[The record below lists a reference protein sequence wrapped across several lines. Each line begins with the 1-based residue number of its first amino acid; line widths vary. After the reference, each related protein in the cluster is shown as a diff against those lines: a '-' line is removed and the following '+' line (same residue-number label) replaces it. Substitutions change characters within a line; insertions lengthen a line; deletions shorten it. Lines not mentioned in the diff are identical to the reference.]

1 MRVAVPWLLLF
12 IPLGAWYFS
21 RMHAQSFVGPRRA
34 MLTARLALFT
44 VIVLALSRP
53 EITLP
58 SQRTE
63 LLVLADDSASM
74 LPSRRQA
81 ITQIVHDLAATQPD
95 LRVWRFGQTAQ
106 PSTIDHPLGDKPQNA
121 TRLERALFSASTA
134 MSEGGARRIVLLS
147 DGRETEGDAR
157 RAARALGEEHTPV
170 YAVRLPPARDP
181 EVLIA
186 GMSTPEGLRR
196 GEQVDVTVNVRST
209 LPTRTV
215 LALSEGGRPLWEQMV
230 SLKTGDNDVRAPITV
245 PTSGLVRLRATITPT
260 ADTLRENNTWERT
273 IYVEGPPRVL
283 LGTAS
288 LDQPSALADALLL
301 QGIDVVRF
309 DLQLAPQ
316 SIEELSGFDAVVLD
330 EIPIS
335 RIDRETQELFEAYV
349 RDLGGGL
356 LYITGHAGIGTFDH
370 DSPLQRL
377 LPVESEERVEN
388 QVPPVAM
395 VLVIDRSGSM
405 EGDKL
410 AWAKRAALGTLEV
423 LPPDAQ
429 LGLIAF
435 DAEFRWIAPLKQ
447 VANRQQLAA
456 EINAIDAGGG
466 TRFFPALE
474 EAYYTLGLSNAA
486 VKHIVLLTDG
496 LSTDGVDFR
505 PLATK
510 MAKAGIS
517 LSTVAMSKEA
527 DLPLLKMLAQVSGGR
542 SYYTDKASEVPR
554 IFGDESKLVTKK
566 SEVERAFRP
575 VVQSFFE
582 PISHVDFA
590 LAPFLHGF
598 VVTSLRAGAESILG
612 VDKEHKQPL
621 LARWRYGLGQVL
633 AFTSDTDGAWAKDW
647 VAWPEYPRL
656 WAQIVRATMRDR
668 TNSMLS
674 VSGRVGEG
682 ALEVRIDLDDA
693 RARASSDI
701 DFEAYAVDANLVAQK
716 VPLEATGPG
725 ALRGRIPWSAGG
737 AIVLRAKASQ
747 HGQVLAS
754 ATHILDQPIG
764 KEFALGDDED
774 TLSAVTQ
781 LSGGEMID
789 AADVPRLSSRTATRR
804 VPLAPWLV
812 ALALAL
818 FFVDLYIKRVRPTVQ
833 RT

>member
-1 MRVAVPWLLLF
+1 
-12 IPLGAWYFS
+12 
-21 RMHAQSFVGPRRA
+21 
-34 MLTARLALFT
+34 MLTARLALFVT
-44 VIVLALSRP
+44 IVLALSRP

-58 SQRTE
+58 SRSTE
-63 LLVLADDSASM
+63 LLILADDSASM
-74 LPSRRQA
+74 LPSRRQV
-81 ITQIVHDLAATQPD
+81 ITQIVHDLAVTQPD

-106 PSTIDHPLGDKPQNA
+106 PATVEHPLGDTPQSA
-121 TRLERALFSASTA
+121 TRLERALFSASAA

-186 GMSTPEGLRR
+186 GIRTPEGLRR
-196 GEQVDVTVNVRST
+196 GEQVDVTIDVRST
-209 LPTRTV
+209 LKTRAT
-215 LALSEGGRPLWEQMV
+215 LALSEGGRPLWEELV
-230 SLKTGDNDVRAPITV
+230 SLKPGDNEVRAPITV
-245 PTSGLVRLRATITPT
+245 PTSGLVRLRATLTPT

-288 LDQPSALADALLL
+288 LDQVSALADALLL

-309 DLQLAPQ
+309 DPQLAPQ

-330 EIPIS
+330 EIPIA
-335 RIDRETQELFEAYV
+335 RLDNETQELFEAYV

-356 LYITGHAGIGTFDH
+356 LYITGHSGIGSFDH
-370 DSPLQRL
+370 NAPLQRL
-377 LPVESEERVEN
+377 LPVTSEERVEN

-405 EGDKL
+405 EGEKL
-410 AWAKRAALGTLEV
+410 AWAKRAALATLDV
-423 LPPDAQ
+423 LPKDAQ
-429 LGLIAF
+429 IGVIAF
-435 DAEFRWIAPLKQ
+435 DAEFRWIAPLKHGVEQ
-447 VANRQQLAA
+447 AAARGRDQLTRRRRRHALLPGARERVLHARREQRGGEAHRAPHRRPVDRRRGLQAARQA
-456 EINAIDAGGG
+456 
-466 TRFFPALE
+466 
-474 EAYYTLGLSNAA
+474 
-486 VKHIVLLTDG
+486 
-496 LSTDGVDFR
+496 
-505 PLATK
+505 K
-510 MAKAGIS
+510 MSKAGIS
-517 LSTVAMSKEA
+517 LTTVAMSKEA

-542 SYYTDKASEVPR
+542 SYYTDRASEVPR

-566 SEVERAFRP
+566 SEIERAFRP
-575 VVQSFFE
+575 IVQERYFE
-582 PISHVDFA
+582 PISRIDFA

-598 VVTSLRAGAESILG
+598 IVTSLRPGAEPSLE

-633 AFTSDTDGAWAKDW
+633 AFTSDTDGVWAKDW
-647 VAWPEYPRL
+647 VTWPEYPRL

-668 TNSMLS
+668 ANSTLS
-674 VSGRVGEG
+674 VSGRITEG
-682 ALEVRIDLDDA
+682 ALEVRVDLDDA
-693 RARASSDI
+693 RARASSDLG
-701 DFEAYAVDANLVAQK
+701 FEAYAVDANLVAQR

-737 AIVLRAKASQ
+737 AIVLRAKATE

-754 ATHILDQPIG
+754 ATHILDQQIG

-781 LSGGEMID
+781 LSGGEVID
-789 AADVPRLSSRTATRR
+789 ASDVPRLSTRTATRR

-812 ALALAL
+812 SLAFAL
-818 FFVDLYIKRVRPTVQ
+818 FFVDLYIKRVRPTARV
-833 RT
+833 R